1 MDYKPVLDRILL
13 KRVVNEADL
22 FLGEGILKK
31 AESYSESNRY
41 EVVAVGDFVMFGGQ
55 KFPIEDFVS
64 VGDVIFV
71 SPYNIEE
78 IELEGKKLQSCRVQ
92 DVRGKKIVSL
102 RLAS

>member
-13 KRVVNEADL
+13 RRIVDEADS
-22 FLGEGILKK
+22 FLGDGIIKK
-31 AESYSESNRY
+31 ADSYSESNRY
-41 EVVAVGDFVMFGGQ
+41 SVVAVGDFVMFGGQ
-55 KFPIEDFVS
+55 RFPIEEFVH
-64 VGDVIFV
+64 VGDVVFV

-92 DVRGKKIVSL
+92 DVRGKKLVSL